1 MANSFAGGAGERKIG
16 AVMTPEKSGERK
28 TRVVLLFGGRSAEH
42 EVSLLSARNILHALD
57 PARFEPFL
65 IGIDKQGRWRREFAT
80 TLEAAAGSPR
90 GVRLDERAAVIDAS
104 ILRPDDVV
112 FPVLHGTYGEDG
124 TIQGLLELADVA
136 YVGAGVL
143 GSSVAM
149 DKDVTKR
156 LLREADIPIVE
167 YAVVTAH
174 QFAHDRA
181 ACLAK
186 GADLGFP
193 LFCKPANAGSSIGV
207 VRVARAADLPAAL
220 QTALRFD
227 SKVLLERAVDA
238 REIECA
244 VLGNDEPAG
253 SIPGEIVLTHRDN
266 FYSYDA
272 KYVDADGAVFQI
284 PADLPPTG
292 LDRVK
297 EVSVAAFRVLELAG
311 MARVDFFLDRKSGA
325 LFVNEVNTL
334 PGFTAASGY
343 PKMWEA
349 SGLPVRALVSRLID
363 LAIERHRARRA
374 LSLEPPSSR
383 ADA

>member
-1 MANSFAGGAGERKIG
+1 MTNETSAAN
-16 AVMTPEKSGERK
+16 
-28 TRVVLLFGGRSAEH
+28 TRVVLIFGGRSAEH

-57 PARFEPFL
+57 RSKFDPFL
-65 IGIDKQGRWRREFAT
+65 IGIDKQGRWRREFAA
-80 TLEAAAGSPR
+80 TLEAAAGNPR
-90 GVRLDERAAVIDAS
+90 GVRLDDRAAVVDAS

-156 LLREADIPIVE
+156 LLRDAGIPIVD

-174 QFAHDRA
+174 EFAREPER
-181 ACLAK
+181 CLAK
-186 GADLGFP
+186 ATDLGFP

-207 VRVARAADLPAAL
+207 SRVVRPADLPAAL
-220 QTALRFD
+220 RAALAFD
-227 SKVLLERAVDA
+227 SKVLLERGVDA

-244 VLGNDEPAG
+244 VLGNEEPQA
-253 SIPGEIVLTHRDN
+253 SIPGEIVLTHPDH

-284 PADLPPTG
+284 PADLPQAG
-292 LDRVK
+292 LERVR
-297 EVSVAAFRVLELAG
+297 ELSIATFQVLDLAG
-311 MARVDFFLDRKSGA
+311 LARVDFFLDRKSGA

-349 SGLPVRALVSRLID
+349 SGIPIDRLVNTLID
-363 LAIERHRARRA
+363 LAQQRHRRRRA
-374 LSLEPPSSR
+374 LSLEAPPTR
-383 ADA
+383 